1 MDFDFSEDFG
11 PASETPLQ
19 KLRQQWSSRR
29 SWFDDVREVLVRL
42 IENSMG
48 SWGKTKQF
56 MGYNYITY

>member
-19 KLRQQWSSRR
+19 KLRQQWSTRR

-42 IENSMG
+42 MEHSMG
-48 SWGKTKQF
+48 AWG
-56 MGYNYITY
+56 